1 MAHYNVVVPYVVGDK
16 THYTKVGALFENVS
30 QATNETFYKLVLD
43 FPVGATELL
52 AFPPRASD
60 APQTAGSERRA

>member
-1 MAHYNVVVPYVVGDK
+1 MAHYNVVVPHQAGEK
-16 THYTKVGALFENVS
+16 THYTKVGALFENVN

-52 AFPPRASD
+52 AFPPRASESSGGP
-60 APQTAGSERRA
+60 AS